1 MVKKDFNRI
10 LITGCTGLLGLNY
23 AKKILTTTDSKVYG
37 VALED
42 QNNPVVKELIN
53 FPNFSY
59 FSENI
64 ADCDFDSLLEEIN
77 PDLIYHFAA
86 QSQVLDA
93 MINPLF
99 TFETNIKGTWNLLES
114 CKNIVPKSKIIFS
127 SSDKVYGETLDLP
140 YLESNKLQS
149 IYPYDISKISSDFI
163 CQTYKE
169 IFKLDIKIF
178 RSVNI
183 FGPYDLNFNRII
195 PSVLRDIS
203 CGKNP
208 RIRSNGEA
216 LREYIY
222 VDQLIENIEHLVYS
236 ENNSLNYIYNFG
248 SGNSFKVIELV
259 NLILESVESVL
270 IPDIQNNSANEIK
283 DQFIDSSLFNID
295 YEPSKYKSSFKKDLS
310 KTIEWYMENLK
321 NFS

>member
-1 MVKKDFNRI
+1 MVKKVFNRI

-23 AKKILTTTDSKVYG
+23 TKKILSTTDSKVYG
-37 VALED
+37 IALEGKD
-42 QNNPVVKELIN
+42 NPLVKELAN
-53 FPNFSY
+53 YSNFSY
-59 FSENI
+59 FNVNI
-64 ADCDFDSLLEEIN
+64 ADCDFDSLLDDIQ
-77 PDLIYHFAA
+77 PDLIFHFAA

-93 MINPLF
+93 LSDPLF

-149 IYPYDISKISSDFI
+149 VYPYDVSKISSDFI

-169 IFKLDIKIF
+169 IFRLDIKIF

-203 CGKNP
+203 YGKNP

-222 VDQLIENIEHLVYS
+222 VDQLIENIDYLVYS
-236 ENNSLNYIYNFG
+236 KNSSLNYIYNFG

-259 NLILESVESVL
+259 NLILESVDSEL
-270 IPDIQNNSANEIK
+270 IPNIQNNSVNEIK
-283 DQFIDSSLFNID
+283 DQFIDSSLFNED
-295 YEPSKYKSSFKKDLS
+295 YQPSKYKSSFKKDLS
-310 KTIEWYMENLK
+310 KTVEWYFENLK

>member
-1 MVKKDFNRI
+1 LVKKVFNRI

-23 AKKILTTTDSKVYG
+23 TKKILSTTDSKVYG
-37 VALED
+37 IALEGKD
-42 QNNPVVKELIN
+42 NPLVKELAN
-53 FPNFSY
+53 YSNFSY
-59 FSENI
+59 FNVNI
-64 ADCDFDSLLEEIN
+64 ADCDFDSLLDDIQ
-77 PDLIYHFAA
+77 PDLIFHFAA

-93 MINPLF
+93 LSDPLF

-149 IYPYDISKISSDFI
+149 VYPYDVSKISSDFI

-169 IFKLDIKIF
+169 IFRLDIKIF

-203 CGKNP
+203 YGKNP

-222 VDQLIENIEHLVYS
+222 VDQLIENIDYLVYS
-236 ENNSLNYIYNFG
+236 KNSSLNYIYNFG

-259 NLILESVESVL
+259 NLILESVDSEL
-270 IPDIQNNSANEIK
+270 IPNIQNNSVNEIK
-283 DQFIDSSLFNID
+283 DQFIDSSLFNVD

-310 KTIEWYMENLK
+310 KTVEWYFENLK